1 MKCPQYVKDKIYQ
14 RARVAAK
21 YLELDSWIC
30 DWMLEHNIDS
40 DYTLP
45 SYVENLCGSCNTA
58 MEQQK
63 MDEIKKA
70 LKYCADWSGCDNCPY
85 AIKGLSVC
93 DIIMKRDALDLI
105 TEQEQEIERLRNKNE
120 ALRNDLI
127 NATCNLAN
135 MTTLYEKAKK
145 PIKRAKIKVLN
156 ESTNLSG
163 R

>member
-1 MKCPQYVKDKIYQ
+1 MKCTQYVKDKIYQ
-14 RARVAAK
+14 RARVAANC
-21 YLELDSWIC
+21 LELDSWIC

-93 DIIMKRDALDLI
+93 DIIVQFGKYDNIVRESKETNQASENQGAKRIDKLI
-105 TEQEQEIERLRNKNE
+105 GKV
-120 ALRNDLI
+120 
-127 NATCNLAN
+127 
-135 MTTLYEKAKK
+135 KA
-145 PIKRAKIKVLN
+145 
-156 ESTNLSG
+156 E
-163 R
+163 